1 MRNIP
6 FKTEKIIATT
16 SLKCKESYKISFHNC
31 KILHFEKE
39 KSVNHVRLTVD
50 LTITFTHAM

>member
-1 MRNIP
+1 MRNIT
-6 FKTEKIIATT
+6 FKTEKIMATT
-16 SLKCKESYKISFHNC
+16 SLKCKEIYKISFPNC

-39 KSVNHVRLTVD
+39 KNHVRLTVD